1 MAVEQRISINKAL
14 TSRNQIVVRDE
25 TGPYTMTNTGGYG
38 GYNGNPI
45 GSLLKYIF
53 IINDKVQGTSFKR
66 TFSEEEGD
74 LKNPPVERI
83 GYREDVSLVPEGK
96 LRDSIYTVTMVAVSK
111 DEYEGTA
118 LEGQDFIINAPGTT
132 VIKEY
137 DSIITPSGEVY
148 KIRSI
153 QNQIIFLDRP
163 IESDFDYFN
172 VGLQTTSEVIVIYQ
186 DLEDCLSS
194 KILDFLDSEE
204 CGARIVNNINEL
216 RMIYWGLQISIE
228 KGDYNQ
234 SFKLMQQVQ
243 NICGFLKCG
252 CNG

>member
-1 MAVEQRISINKAL
+1 MAVEQKISVNKPL

-38 GYNGNPI
+38 GYNGIPI
-45 GSLLKYIF
+45 ESLLKYIF
-53 IINDKVQGTSFKR
+53 IINDKVNGTSFRR

-118 LEGQDFIINAPGTT
+118 LEGQDFIINAPGTE
-132 VIKEY
+132 VIKIY
-137 DSIITPSGEVY
+137 NSIVAPSGEVY
-148 KIRSI
+148 KIRNI
-153 QNQIIFLDRP
+153 QEQIIFLDRP
-163 IESDFDYFN
+163 IETAFEYFN
-172 VGLQTTSEVIVIYQ
+172 VGLQTTSEAIVIYQ
-186 DLEDCLSS
+186 NLEDCLTS
-194 KILDFLDSEE
+194 KILDFLDSDD
-204 CGARIVNNINEL
+204 CSPRITNNINEL
-216 RMIYWGLQISIE
+216 RMLYWGLQFSME
-228 KGDYNQ
+228 KGNYNQ
-234 SFKLMQQVQ
+234 SFKYMQQVQ
-243 NICGFLKCG
+243 NICGFLNCG